1 MLHHFRIHLNLAFP
15 DHSNRADRMETN
27 QTHLRAKSK
36 LHTGSAQ
43 QQLTSTNSC
52 GQRSSPKTTLPA
64 SIPWHLAPRSLVY
77 TITLSYT
84 HCLRGKARQAAGWPL
99 STGLVLLPEMN
110 RCCVGVGETGCGEL
124 SRGGSGC
131 LGVPGDS
138 REQLTPQLPASLALQ
153 ALHSSPPRDCWIWPF
168 FSSPSRG
175 SAAGTTNP
183 SSDERLH
190 FHFVSPTGI
199 CPDTFR
205 VSIRPTGVWVGRI
218 CSGGGW
224 KIPQK
229 PLTSPTRRRALADPR
244 ICGLWGNQTR
254 SYQRQ

>member
-52 GQRSSPKTTLPA
+52 GQPSSPKTTLPA

-153 ALHSSPPRDCWIWPF
+153 ALHSSSPRDCWIWPF
-168 FSSPSRG
+168 FSCQAAAAPPAPQTPAAMSACTFTLCHPLGFVPTPSG
-175 SAAGTTNP
+175 CP
-183 SSDERLH
+183 SG
-190 FHFVSPTGI
+190 P
-199 CPDTFR
+199 R
-205 VSIRPTGVWVGRI
+205 V
-218 CSGGGW
+218 
-224 KIPQK
+224 
-229 PLTSPTRRRALADPR
+229 
-244 ICGLWGNQTR
+244 CG
-254 SYQRQ
+254 

>member
-52 GQRSSPKTTLPA
+52 GQPSSPKTTLPA

-110 RCCVGVGETGCGEL
+110 RCCVGVGETGCGER
-124 SRGGSGC
+124 SRGERLPGGPWGQQGAADTSAPSQPGS
-131 LGVPGDS
+131 PGS
-138 REQLTPQLPASLALQ
+138 SQQPPQGLLDLAL
-153 ALHSSPPRDCWIWPF
+153 F
-168 FSSPSRG
+168 FLPSRG

-199 CPDTFR
+199 CPDTFT

-254 SYQRQ
+254 FYQRQ